1 MNAWLK
7 TAAAI
12 LLSASLANVT
22 AVNQSDAEIM
32 ARMMWGE
39 CRGAPSTMEKAAV
52 AWCVLNRVD
61 SDKYPDTIRGVI
73 TQPNQFT
80 GYRPSNPVDPELLW
94 IAQDVITRW
103 QTDGEG
109 RVLPETYIYFVA
121 GGGCNKFS
129 EVWPVG
135 RKVWDWSAED
145 PYKEEKEND
154 DPADHVEGLDEHD
167 EPADESDRLHAYLRR
182 CYGRF
187 DDGWMD

>member
-1 MNAWLK
+1 MNGWVK
-7 TAAAI
+7 AAAAL

-61 SDKYPDTIRGVI
+61 DDRYPDTIKGVI

-80 GYRPSNPVDPELLW
+80 GYRASNPVDPELLW
-94 IAQDVITRW
+94 IANDVITRW

-135 RKVWDWSAED
+135 RDTWDWSAED
-145 PYKEEKEND
+145 PYKEEEEND
-154 DPADHVEGLDEHD
+154 DLDAFTGIDEHD
-167 EPADESDRLHAYLRR
+167 EPASEADRTHAFLRR
-182 CYGRF
+182 RYVRF
-187 DDGWMD
+187 DDAGMD